1 MADYFL
7 GQIMLAG
14 YNFAPKGFAMCNGQ
28 LLPISQNQALFAL
41 LGTYYGGNGINNFQL
56 PNLMGRT
63 PLGAVPSVDGSWQP
77 TPVPTGT
84 SDGTETVTLTTGQL
98 PTHNHLAM
106 ANTTQTGG
114 IKNPTNGIYGAAS
127 EALYAQDSGN
137 TVPLNA
143 SQLSATGG
151 GLPHENMQPYN
162 VVNFCIAMTGVFPS
176 RS

>member
-14 YNFAPKGFAMCNGQ
+14 FNFAPKGFALCNGQ

-63 PLGAVPSVDGSWQP
+63 PLGAVPSAATDWQP
-77 TPVPTGT
+77 PSVPIGT
-84 SDGTETVTLTTGQL
+84 MEGVESVALTTNEL
-98 PTHNHLAM
+98 PVHNHMVM
-106 ANTTQTGG
+106 ANTQGG
-114 IKNPTNGIYGAAS
+114 GVKNPTGGIYGAAT
-127 EALYAQDSGN
+127 ETLFAQDTGS

-143 SQLSATGG
+143 AQLMQTGG
-151 GLPHENMQPYN
+151 GLPHENMQPYS